1 MPPRQPEKHKAGL
14 FSREWREEHRVA
26 LIVALIGAAA
36 TLLAAVIALVP
47 PLAEQWNSRDE
58 GTRDQVAACMDRFG
72 MSANPESTKQ
82 DLTATERPDGSTPVW
97 RQTFEQCQWP
107 APPYAD
113 AFGHTEIINEM
124 NSIST
129 PDSHPW
135 INLADRINAN
145 CTKVELG
152 YTSGYVEDLWRVT
165 AEQGQQ
171 ILAGEDEESQ
181 RSWPDNRKIFN
192 GPSTEI
198 VALHGGL
205 M

>member
-1 MPPRQPEKHKAGL
+1 
-14 FSREWREEHRVA
+14 
-26 LIVALIGAAA
+26 
-36 TLLAAVIALVP
+36 
-47 PLAEQWNSRDE
+47 
-58 GTRDQVAACMDRFG
+58 
-72 MSANPESTKQ
+72 
-82 DLTATERPDGSTPVW
+82 
-97 RQTFEQCQWP
+97 
-107 APPYAD
+107 
-113 AFGHTEIINEM
+113 M

-198 VALHGGL
+198 VALHGVL
-205 M
+205 MWLETARCIE